1 MSGSEVTAEE
11 VAKRLV
17 LAHDRACAADVIA
30 CAIDGRNDR
39 LLTKDECALLRD
51 WIPEVED
58 AIGDVLVALAGR
70 TLMEVE

>member
-1 MSGSEVTAEE
+1 MTAEE

-17 LAHDRACAADVIA
+17 SAHNLACAAYVIA

-39 LLTKDECALLRD
+39 LLTKDECELLRD
-51 WIPEVED
+51 WIPELED
-58 AIGDVLVALAGR
+58 AIGDVLVALAGH